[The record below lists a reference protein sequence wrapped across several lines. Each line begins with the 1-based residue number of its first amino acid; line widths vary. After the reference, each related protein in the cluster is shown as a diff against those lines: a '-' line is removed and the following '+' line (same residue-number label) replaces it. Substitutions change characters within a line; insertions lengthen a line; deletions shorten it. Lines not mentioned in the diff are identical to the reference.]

1 MVYIHSQITCHAK
14 VNFFIFIFLTQLL
27 CQLLPTDT
35 FWGNERMQ
43 IWYKG
48 ITTTSCQDTLPEPG
62 MTVPQ
67 FTLAV
72 NRRVHYNF
80 YHTIQELYSTFLM
93 MEFFNMS
100 QSQTNVLFVEKYQET
115 PMDLIWKNLFNSTC
129 NITSLPKKT
138 LYNNLILSLS
148 NHDNPMNEFDAPSL
162 PLVEEFRDYILSTY
176 RINGNT
182 YSLRCKNLNIV
193 FVWRNHNITYS
204 ETCLKKSLSRKTR
217 NVPELVRSLRN
228 RFPNFTV
235 RAMQMEI
242 LNFQQQ
248 LRLMSKTDILVGMIG
263 AGLIH
268 SLFLPPHAGLIELRP
283 YFWRNKD
290 RYFEAVARWRKLKYI
305 MWQNNISVTER
316 SRYRNYFQPAILNNL
331 VGNIAKSICNEQ
343 H

>member
-1 MVYIHSQITCHAK
+1 
-14 VNFFIFIFLTQLL
+14 
-27 CQLLPTDT
+27 
-35 FWGNERMQ
+35 MQ

-48 ITTTSCQDTLPEPG
+48 ISTTYCTDTLPESPE

-72 NRRVHYNF
+72 NRRVHFNF
-80 YHTIQELYSTFLM
+80 YHTVQELYSTFLM
-93 MEFFNMS
+93 MEFFNIS
-100 QSQTNVLFVEKYQET
+100 QSQTNVLFVEKYQGT

-129 NITSLPKKT
+129 TITSLPNKT
-138 LYNNLILSLS
+138 LYNNMILSLS
-148 NHDNPMNEFDAPSL
+148 SHDNPMNQFDTLSL
-162 PLVEEFRDYILSTY
+162 LLVEEFRDYILSTY
-176 RINGNT
+176 RINGNA
-182 YSLRCKNLNIV
+182 YPLKCENLNIV

-204 ETCLKKSLSRKTR
+204 ETSLKRSLSRKTQ
-217 NVPELVRSLRN
+217 NVPEIVRSLRN

-235 RAMQMEI
+235 RAVQMEI

-248 LRLMSKTDILVGMIG
+248 LRLMSRTDILVGMLG

-268 SLFLPPHAGLIELRP
+268 ALFLPSHAGLIELRP

-290 RYFEAVARWRKLKYI
+290 KYFEAIAKWRKLKYS
-305 MWQNNISVTER
+305 MWQNNISVRER

-331 VGNIAKSICNEQ
+331 VGNIAKSICSQQ

>member
-1 MVYIHSQITCHAK
+1 
-14 VNFFIFIFLTQLL
+14 
-27 CQLLPTDT
+27 
-35 FWGNERMQ
+35 MQ

-48 ITTTSCQDTLPEPG
+48 VSTTYCTDTLPEPPE

-72 NRRVHYNF
+72 NRRVHFNF

-100 QSQTNVLFVEKYQET
+100 QSQTNVLFVEKYQGT
-115 PMDLIWKNLFNSTC
+115 PMDLIWKNMFNSTC

-148 NHDNPMNEFDAPSL
+148 NHDNPMNQFDTPSL
-162 PLVEEFRDYILSTY
+162 VLVEEFRDCILSTY
-176 RINGNT
+176 RIDGNA
-182 YSLRCKNLNIV
+182 YPLKCENLSIV
-193 FVWRNHNITYS
+193 FVWRNHFKTYS
-204 ETCLKKSLSRKTR
+204 ETSLKRSLSRKTQ
-217 NVPELVRSLRN
+217 NVPEIMRSLRN

-235 RAMQMEI
+235 RAVQMEI

-248 LRLMSKTDILVGMIG
+248 LRLISRTDILVGMLG

-268 SLFLPPHAGLIELRP
+268 ALFLPRHAGLIELRP

-290 RYFEAVARWRKLKYI
+290 KYFEAVARWRKLKYS
-305 MWQNNISVTER
+305 MWQNNISTRER
-316 SRYRNYFQPAILNNL
+316 YGNGNHFQPTVLNNL
-331 VGNIAKSICNEQ
+331 VGNIAKSICSQQ